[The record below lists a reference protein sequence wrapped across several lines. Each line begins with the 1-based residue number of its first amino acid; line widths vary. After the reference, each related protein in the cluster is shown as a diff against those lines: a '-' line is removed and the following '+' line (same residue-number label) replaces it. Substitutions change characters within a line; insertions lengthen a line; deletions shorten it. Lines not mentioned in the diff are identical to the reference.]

1 QDLVK
6 HFPVNLSIVQR
17 ALLGNVAVHAVDGVS
32 FSLQE
37 GEILGLVGES
47 GSGKTTVGRT
57 VLRLLEPSQGTI
69 RFRGTD
75 ITHLKEKTLRPM
87 RRKMQMIFQDPHAA
101 LNPAMTI
108 GQSIA
113 DPLIIHESAEPNEAR
128 TSALRMMTAGG
139 LAPAQQLYGKY
150 PADLSG
156 GQQQP
161 GDTAPATILNPE
173 LVGAHEPLA
182 HV

>member
-1 QDLVK
+1 
-6 HFPVNLSIVQR
+6 
-17 ALLGNVAVHAVDGVS
+17 
-32 FSLQE
+32 
-37 GEILGLVGES
+37 
-47 GSGKTTVGRT
+47 T

-113 DPLIIHESAEPNEAR
+113 DPLIIHESGDVGSHSKLSCAPIAGISFGPEAA
-128 TSALRMMTAGG
+128 SASHLDVR
-139 LAPAQQLYGKY
+139 
-150 PADLSG
+150 
-156 GQQQP
+156 
-161 GDTAPATILNPE
+161 
-173 LVGAHEPLA
+173 
-182 HV
+182 